1 MRIQFN
7 TGRGYS
13 ASGQPITAVQ
23 NDDAVKFRD
32 HARGITGT
40 IFVAGS
46 VRPTLASELQEFVMW
61 NYDRNNYMDARWTED
76 ELDWREN
83 CV

>member
-13 ASGQPITAVQ
+13 ATGQPITAVY
-23 NDDAVKFRD
+23 NYSNVVMFRD

-40 IFVAGS
+40 IPVALGMHLD
-46 VRPTLASELQEFVMW
+46 TAGLQEFVMW
-61 NYDRNNYMDARWTED
+61 NYDRGNYTDSHFTED
-76 ELDWREN
+76 DLEWRG
-83 CV
+83 

>member
-23 NDDAVKFRD
+23 NDHEIKFRD

-40 IFVAGS
+40 IYVAGS
-46 VRPTLASELQEFVMW
+46 VWPTLASELQEFVMW
-61 NYDRNNYMDARWTED
+61 NYDRNNYMDASWTED
-76 ELDWREN
+76 ELEWREQ
-83 CV
+83 

>member
-13 ASGQPITAVQ
+13 ATGQPITAVQ
-23 NDDAVKFRD
+23 YDDCVKFRD

-40 IFVAGS
+40 IPVTLGVQLDTAG
-46 VRPTLASELQEFVMW
+46 LQEFVMF
-61 NYDRNNYMDARWTED
+61 NYDRGNDTDAHWTED
-76 ELDWREN
+76 ELEWRG
-83 CV
+83 

>member
-13 ASGQPITAVQ
+13 ASGQPITAVY
-23 NDDAVKFRD
+23 NFSNVIMFRD

-40 IFVAGS
+40 IRVALGM
-46 VRPTLASELQEFVMW
+46 RLDKAGLQEFVMW
-61 NYDRNNYMDARWTED
+61 NYDRGRYTDSHCTED
-76 ELDWREN
+76 ELEWRES
-83 CV
+83 

>member
-13 ASGQPITAVQ
+13 ASGQPITAVY
-23 NDDAVKFRD
+23 NYSNVVMFRD

-40 IFVAGS
+40 IPVALGM
-46 VRPTLASELQEFVMW
+46 PDMGGWDLQEFVMF
-61 NYDRNNYMDARWTED
+61 NYDRGNYTDAHWAED
-76 ELDWREN
+76 ELDWRE
-83 CV
+83 

>member
-23 NDDAVKFRD
+23 HDHCVKFRD

-40 IFVAGS
+40 IPVALGM
-46 VRPTLASELQEFVMW
+46 RLDTAGLREFVMF
-61 NYDRNNYMDARWTED
+61 NYDKNNYTDAHWMED
-76 ELDWREN
+76 ELDWREA
-83 CV
+83 

>member
-23 NDDAVKFRD
+23 NDHEIKFRD

-40 IFVAGS
+40 IPVALGM
-46 VRPTLASELQEFVMW
+46 RLDTAGLREFVMW
-61 NYDRNNYMDARWTED
+61 NYDRNNYTDAHWVED
-76 ELDWREN
+76 ELEWKE
-83 CV
+83 

>member
-23 NDDAVKFRD
+23 HDHCVKFRD
-32 HARGITGT
+32 HA
-40 IFVAGS
+40 
-46 VRPTLASELQEFVMW
+46 
-61 NYDRNNYMDARWTED
+61 
-76 ELDWREN
+76 
-83 CV
+83 

>member
-23 NDDAVKFRD
+23 YDDCVKFRD

-40 IFVAGS
+40 IRVALGM
-46 VRPTLASELQEFVMW
+46 RLDTAGLQEFVMW
-61 NYDRNNYMDARWTED
+61 NYDRGNYTDSHWTED
-76 ELDWREN
+76 ELDWRGS
-83 CV
+83 

>member
-13 ASGQPITAVQ
+13 AAGQPITAVQ
-23 NDDAVKFRD
+23 YDDCVKFRD

-40 IFVAGS
+40 IPVALGM
-46 VRPTLASELQEFVMW
+46 RLDTAGLQEFVMW
-61 NYDRNNYMDARWTED
+61 NYDRSNYTDAHWTED
-76 ELDWREN
+76 ELDWREQ
-83 CV
+83 

>member
-13 ASGQPITAVQ
+13 AVGQPITAVQ
-23 NDDAVKFRD
+23 YDHEVKFRD

-40 IFVAGS
+40 IYVARS
-46 VRPTLASELQEFVMW
+46 VRPMNAHELQE
-61 NYDRNNYMDARWTED
+61 
-76 ELDWREN
+76 
-83 CV
+83 

>member
-13 ASGQPITAVQ
+13 ATGQPITAIKR
-23 NDDAVKFRD
+23 DHEVKFRD

-40 IFVAGS
+40 IPVSGGM
-46 VRPTLASELQEFVMW
+46 PDMGGWDLQEFVMF
-61 NYDRNNYMDARWTED
+61 NYDRGNYMDAHWTED
-76 ELDWREN
+76 DLEWREP
-83 CV
+83 

>member
-13 ASGQPITAVQ
+13 ASGQPITAVYYFS
-23 NDDAVKFRD
+23 NIVMFRD

-40 IFVAGS
+40 IPVALGM
-46 VRPTLASELQEFVMW
+46 RLDKAGLQEFVMF
-61 NYDRNNYMDARWTED
+61 NYDRNNYKDASWTED
-76 ELDWREN
+76 ELEWRD
-83 CV
+83 